1 PRLAVSY
8 ATYCESVFLITSKDD
23 KLIVTQKAVTTGDVI
38 GDKVIIKDG
47 LKAGEQVVLTGHVK
61 LRQGM
66 AVTIDNT
73 LKPASKK

>member
-1 PRLAVSY
+1 M
-8 ATYCESVFLITSKDD
+8 
-23 KLIVTQKAVTTGDVI
+23 TQKAITTGDVI

-61 LRQGM
+61 LRQSM

-73 LKPASKK
+73 LKPATKK